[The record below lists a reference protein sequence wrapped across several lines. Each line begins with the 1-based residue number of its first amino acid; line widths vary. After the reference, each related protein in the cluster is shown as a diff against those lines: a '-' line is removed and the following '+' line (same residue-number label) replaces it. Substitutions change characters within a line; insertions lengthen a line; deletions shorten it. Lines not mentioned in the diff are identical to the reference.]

1 MEVRKPNP
9 NRWSWEVAEND
20 IAAFV
25 HASPEKARS
34 GQRSTDRHV
43 DNTCESQVQSGVVCQ
58 HVSRA
63 LTVSAGVLVRAGL

>member
-34 GQRSTDRHV
+34 GQRAPIGMLTARVNPQYSR
-43 DNTCESQVQSGVVCQ
+43 ESCANMLVV
-58 HVSRA
+58 R
-63 LTVSAGVLVRAGL
+63 